1 MHDYNKLVGVAATI
15 RPIKKLFSTGLRPGR
30 FSFPFI
36 LPSKPNRLFG
46 LLISSAPLNTISKK
60 FLSTNRG

>member
-30 FSFPFI
+30 FSFI
-36 LPSKPNRLFG
+36 Y
-46 LLISSAPLNTISKK
+46 SALEAK
-60 FLSTNRG
+60 